1 MDNYGTNSN
10 FNLLAKSDNY
20 PNKICKKHNTH
31 YIYYCV
37 DCNEYLCGLCISP
50 YNYEENILQNPHQNH
65 NVYKIKELEK
75 KEDLIQYISQ
85 YQNIL
90 SEINKYQKEINS
102 YNEKISYLNSLK
114 KIYGNEFNQI
124 NNYSKN
130 TISSLRNKNENVKAT
145 IHSYKMNF
153 QNQIPPINI
162 AIKNIIDRK
171 QRSGYKDL
179 KKNISEKFKHL
190 KNDNFNLASFNGV
203 LENRPSNIK
212 FESVQSEKII
222 LEKIIHKDEDNL
234 YKDKLILRN
243 GKTIYYNIEKVKPHK
258 IRFDV
263 QIKKEE
269 DPYQKVEDS
278 KYNVAILL
286 KENNKNEY
294 KCIFLK
300 ELTEKKDPN
309 FYIFYEL
316 CSIYSFY
323 ISANNN
329 GDIEIK
335 IIISKIK
342 ETKE

>member
-1 MDNYGTNSN
+1 MADYDINSKYN
-10 FNLLAKSDNY
+10 IIEESIIKQS
-20 PNKICKKHNTH
+20 KICDKHKTH

-37 DCNEYLCGLCISP
+37 DCDENLCGLCISP
-50 YNYEENILQNPHQNH
+50 YNYEENVLQNPHQNH
-65 NVYKIKELEK
+65 NVYKIKQLEK
-75 KEDLIQYISQ
+75 KKNLINYISE
-85 YQNIL
+85 YQIIL
-90 SEINKYQKEINS
+90 KEINKYQKEINS

-124 NNYSKN
+124 INYSKN
-130 TISSLRNKNENVKAT
+130 NISFLRNKNENVKVT
-145 IHSYKMNF
+145 IHSNKMNF

-171 QRSGYKDL
+171 QKNGYKDL
-179 KKNISEKFKHL
+179 LKYYSEKFKHL
-190 KNDNFNLASFNGV
+190 KNDNFNLSSFNGV
-203 LENRPSNIK
+203 LEQLPSNIK

-263 QIKKEE
+263 KIRKELTHFQILE
-269 DPYQKVEDS
+269 DI
-278 KYNVAILL
+278 KYNVVILL

-300 ELTEKKDPN
+300 EYSEKKDPN

-316 CSIYSFY
+316 YSIYSFY

-342 ETKE
+342 N

>member
-1 MDNYGTNSN
+1 MADYESNYNI
-10 FNLLAKSDNY
+10 LDKSLN
-20 PNKICKKHNTH
+20 NQTKICNKHNTH
-31 YIYYCV
+31 YIYYCA

-75 KEDLIQYISQ
+75 KKDLIQYISQ

-90 SEINKYQKEINS
+90 SEINQYQKEINS
-102 YNEKISYLNSLK
+102 YKEKISYLNSLK

-124 NNYSKN
+124 INYSKN
-130 TISSLRNKNENVKAT
+130 NISFLRNKNENVKVT
-145 IHSYKMNF
+145 IHSNKMNF

-171 QRSGYKDL
+171 QKNGYKDL
-179 KKNISEKFKHL
+179 LKYYSEKFKHL
-190 KNDNFNLASFNGV
+190 KNDNFNLSSFNGV
-203 LENRPSNIK
+203 LEQLPSNIK

-269 DPYQKVEDS
+269 NQYHVAEDS
-278 KYNVAILL
+278 KYNVVILL

-300 ELTEKKDPN
+300 ELTEKKDPK

-342 ETKE
+342 NEKE